1 MKVTAGEIKSLVN
14 ISNVAMVKVFRPG
27 AAMALGGGAGGT
39 VSIYTR
45 KGGDRVADPSV
56 KGLDQI
62 RVAGYSP
69 VKEFFSPDYLQKN
82 EFDDVEDI
90 RTTLYWNPFILTD
103 KNSKKTTINFYN
115 SDITRKIRIVLEGF
129 NVEGKLTRV
138 EKVIQ

>member
-1 MKVTAGEIKSLVN
+1 
-14 ISNVAMVKVFRPG
+14 
-27 AAMALGGGAGGT
+27 MALGGGAGGT